1 MIALKIKKAQ
11 DNTEL
16 IFINKVLYMLIKS
29 QEEQVLTMTSRQIA
43 EVTGKEHKNVKRDIV
58 NMLDELNEDRLK
70 FERIYLDSMNRVQT
84 EYALDRDYVDCLLT
98 GYSAVLRMKVIKRW
112 KELEE
117 KKQQPQLPQTYLEAL
132 KELVVK
138 TEENEQLK
146 TETLRLNRVCNE
158 MANQFS
164 AGTTI
169 PEFCKQLNGVN
180 IMQVNSWLV
189 SKGYLRPVYH
199 GYEPTNYT
207 RDKYFKFT
215 PEDFY
220 SEKQDRVVKTAKV
233 TLTLHGAKWIY
244 SLYLKGQLP
253 MKKTWNKKLSHITL

>member
-1 MIALKIKKAQ
+1 MKIKTTQ
-11 DNTEL
+11 NNTEL
-16 IFINKVLYMLIKS
+16 IFINEALTMLIKS
-29 QEEQVLTMTSRQIA
+29 QENQVLTMTSRQIA
-43 EVTGKEHKNVKRDIV
+43 EVTGKQHGHVKRDIE
-58 NMLDELNEDRLK
+58 NMLKELSEDVSK
-70 FERIYLDSMNRVQT
+70 FGRIYLDSMNRAQT
-84 EYALDRDYVDCLLT
+84 EYALDRDFVDCLLT

-146 TETLRLNRVCNE
+146 TETLRLNSVCNE
-158 MANQFS
+158 MANQFA

-169 PEFCKQLNGVN
+169 PAFCKQLNGVN
-180 IMQVNSWLV
+180 IMQINSWLV

-199 GYEPTNYT
+199 GYEPTSYT

-215 PEDFY
+215 NKTETNK
-220 SEKQDRVVKTAKV
+220 KQNREYTKAEV
-233 TLTLHGAKWIY
+233 TLTLQGAKWIY
-244 SLYLKGQLP
+244 SLYLKEQLP
-253 MKKTWNKKLSHITL
+253 MKKTWNNKLSHITL